1 MFYCPPGYEVPVY
14 EGRLYPSGHPDAPSS
29 SVRPDRCFPSE
40 GSARAAGATLV
51 EPGAAAVA
59 SLSGTTILFGIGLS
73 TDPFG
78 MSRPHGAGLLS
89 AEGTKLRS
97 VELTVPR
104 LAPDRWLPDGSVV
117 VRRQVARRNPVTGR
131 RTLVPRLLR
140 HEADANSFGP
150 GRPVPLPSPIVD
162 ASWSPDGS
170 RIAYEPVRWSAQG
183 YGSSGRVLV
192 IDASG
197 SERTFVAR
205 GHLAGWTPDGRI
217 VIWSDRAMRDLI
229 AVDPASGRRTL
240 LLAGGEAEQ
249 LARVDGLGL
258 GEPVFSRDGRFMAT
272 RVYGWPAG
280 SRITAGILIATA
292 GGRGVRLVTS
302 RYLISMIAW
311 SPAEDLLA
319 YTTSGFP
326 DPHELFIVGPAE
338 EPRRL
343 YEGPAHFDWV
353 TWSPDGR
360 WVLIDDEALDRW
372 LLFKPKGSGR
382 SPLWLPRLGGAP
394 MWCCPQGAFAEALE

>member
-1 MFYCPPGYEVPVY
+1 
-14 EGRLYPSGHPDAPSS
+14 
-29 SVRPDRCFPSE
+29 
-40 GSARAAGATLV
+40 
-51 EPGAAAVA
+51 
-59 SLSGTTILFGIGLS
+59 
-73 TDPFG
+73 
-78 MSRPHGAGLLS
+78 
-89 AEGTKLRS
+89 
-97 VELTVPR
+97 
-104 LAPDRWLPDGSVV
+104 
-117 VRRQVARRNPVTGR
+117 
-131 RTLVPRLLR
+131 
-140 HEADANSFGP
+140 
-150 GRPVPLPSPIVD
+150 VD

-170 RIAYEPVRWSAQG
+170 RIAYEPVRWNGQG
-183 YGSSGRVLV
+183 YGPSASVLV

-197 SERTFVAR
+197 SERTFAAR

-258 GEPVFSRDGRFMAT
+258 GEPVFSRNGRFMAA

-292 GGRGVRLVTS
+292 GGRGVRLVKS
-302 RYLISMIAW
+302 RYVISMIAW
-311 SPAEDLLA
+311 SPAGDLLA
-319 YTTSGFP
+319 YTTSGSP

-338 EPRRL
+338 GPRRL

-372 LLFKPKGSGR
+372 LLFKPKDSGR

-394 MWCCPQGAFAEALE
+394 MWCCPQGTFEAEP